1 MTRQQI
7 LDRQREVDRC
17 IRAGDIASAE
27 AIAIELS
34 AVLEPLYDEIDDRGI
49 VLSWEC
55 DH

>member
-1 MTRQQI
+1 MTRKQM
-7 LDRQREVDRC
+7 LDCQREVDRF

-27 AIAIELS
+27 QIAVELS
-34 AVLEPLYDEIDDRGI
+34 PILEPLYDEIDNRGI